1 MAPLSQRTWVWAS
14 SRRWWRTGKPGVLQ
28 SWGCKQSDETEA
40 VSIAQKKRKAA
51 ILKYTWP
58 LLLFST
64 RLSLKTNYLTP
75 PHNWLQLR
83 SGRTAISNP
92 SGSNL
97 PHEVREIARPS
108 PLWHSCLTWCKG
120 EGFVKVL
127 EPRYHFSQ
135 RLRLTHGTVVCFPS
149 SHKLSPHQKWSCKI
163 ARACYQK
170 NSRPQ
175 TLFQK
180 TSLGKPKENRGTKTE
195 TSDVIFI
202 SDIKSYCHQ

>member
-1 MAPLSQRTWVWAS
+1 MGLQTVRRDWSSEHSTEEKESSHFEIYLAS
-14 SRRWWRTGKPGVLQ
+14 P
-28 SWGCKQSDETEA
+28 
-40 VSIAQKKRKAA
+40 A
-51 ILKYTWP
+51 ILNKAFTQNKLP
-58 LLLFST
+58 
-64 RLSLKTNYLTP
+64 P

-97 PHEVREIARPS
+97 PHEVREISRPS

-195 TSDVIFI
+195 TSDAIFI